1 MYAISDLT
9 NISGV
14 EAIDAMRK
22 LDISA
27 AVALRPRVCRL
38 TLHDCDDSI
47 TNAAVAGADLQF
59 SWEFSKTGTTLF
71 TGTIETVRYP
81 EIETVEL
88 VGFDSF
94 RKLQNEKLTIT
105 QVNQTPAEMLRT
117 LVGQQLGLPVDGIED
132 YPDLLDKLPMHR
144 MTVVDAIKYIH
155 QRMRLS
161 HDCYFDEDNV
171 FVWQA
176 RNYDQEPVYN
186 FQVGYD
192 ADDFSLEKKSFTTMA
207 VPLRLS
213 QVVTVLDRHETLH
226 TLFVTGLHYH
236 NADNWSRTD
245 VFFEKA
251 PEENE

>member
-1 MYAISDLT
+1 VYAISDYT
-9 NISGV
+9 AISGV

-47 TNAAVAGADLQF
+47 TNAAETGADLQF
-59 SWEFSKTGTTLF
+59 AWELNGEKNNLF
-71 TGTIETVRYP
+71 TGSIETVRFP

-88 VGFDSF
+88 VGFDPF
-94 RKLQNEKLTIT
+94 RKLQTEKLTIT

-144 MTVVDAIKYIH
+144 MTVVEAIKYIH

-161 HDCYFDEDNV
+161 HDCYFDEDGV

-176 RNYDQEPVYN
+176 RNLDQEPVYE

-192 ADDFSLEKKSFTTMA
+192 ADDFSPERKSFTTMA

-213 QVVTVLDRHETLH
+213 QVVTVFDRHETLH
-226 TLFVTGLHYH
+226 TLFVTGLHFH
-236 NADNWSRTD
+236 NTEGLSQTD
-245 VFFEKA
+245 VFFEVI
-251 PEENE
+251 PEDE